1 MRLTRRLV
9 KWNWHSKPTANSFL
23 TYILLALLVSSATAF
38 ALTDELSGEDIA
50 FAIETDLYASGIGGF
65 QLVDVEVKD
74 GVAILS
80 GRVSNILAR
89 DKAAEIARSIKGVE
103 SVVNDITVKAADR
116 LNTELE
122 NAIEIAFANDPA
134 TESYQIDVEA
144 DDGSVTLTGA
154 VDSWAEKHLAGIV
167 AKGVAGVEELTNKID
182 IIYPGVRTEQEMREE
197 INARLDEDA
206 WLIGRQIN
214 VSVDGGTVTLTGSV
228 ASAAEKRRAVRR
240 AWVYGTEEVN
250 ADNLEVD
257 WDLKG
262 ISRESAK
269 PERSDTWIEKAVNRA
284 FDYDPR
290 VSPFN
295 IKVEAENGIVKLTGI
310 VDNRK
315 AKAAAKQDA
324 ENTTGVIWVKNHIR
338 VRPYEIP
345 DDETL
350 ADKVEIAIADS
361 PLLDKYDIDAT
372 AENGLVYLEGLVHT
386 PFEKWKAKDIAWGIR
401 GVVDVENRIETRR
414 GWTWKG
420 DPQIKMDVWEQL
432 YWSPLVRVDDIE
444 ITVDD
449 AVVTLEG
456 EVDTWI
462 ARRQAQLNAYQAG
475 AKAVDNELKINSN
488 DHSYFENE
496 D

>member
-1 MRLTRRLV
+1 MRLTEKLAKSNRGYTI
-9 KWNWHSKPTANSFL
+9 PANSFL
-23 TYILLALLVSSATAF
+23 TYIILALLVSSATAF
-38 ALTDELSGEDIA
+38 AQTEQLLGEDIA
-50 FAIETDLYASGIGGF
+50 FAIETDLYASDVGGF
-65 QLVDVEVKD
+65 QLVDVEVND

-89 DKAAEIARSIKGVE
+89 DKAADIALSIKGVQ
-103 SVVNDITVKAADR
+103 SVVNDVTVETTDR
-116 LNTELE
+116 SNTELE
-122 NAIEIAFANDPA
+122 NAIENAFANDPA

-167 AKGVAGVEELTNKID
+167 AKSVTGVKKIDNRLD
-182 IIYPGVRTEQEMREE
+182 IIYPGVRSELEMREE
-197 INARLDEDA
+197 IDARLDEDA
-206 WLIGRQIN
+206 WLIGRQID

-228 ASAAEKRRAVRR
+228 ASATEKERAVRR

-269 PERSDTWIEKAVNRA
+269 QEQSDTWIEKAVNRA

-290 VSPFN
+290 VSPFK
-295 IKVEAENGIVKLTGI
+295 IKVEAEDGIVKLTGV

-315 AKAAAKQDA
+315 AKAAAKEDA

-350 ADKVEIAIADS
+350 ADKVETAIADS
-361 PLLDKYDIDAT
+361 PLLDKYDIDAA
-372 AENGLVYLEGLVHT
+372 AENGLVYLDGLVHT
-386 PFEKWKAKDIAWGIR
+386 AFEKWKAKDIAWGIR
-401 GVVDVENRIETRR
+401 GVVDVENRIATRR

-420 DPQIKMDVWEQL
+420 DQQIKMDVWEQL
-432 YWSPLVRVDDIE
+432 YWSPFVRVDDVE
-444 ITVDD
+444 ISVDD
-449 AVVTLEG
+449 AVVALEG

-462 ARRQAQLNAYQAG
+462 ARRQARINAYQAG
-475 AKAVDNELKINSN
+475 AKAVKNKLNIGSDQYSR
-488 DHSYFENE
+488 FEDE
-496 D
+496 R